1 MSAADAILSPT
12 TQALQFNSSSTNLN
26 SGLGLINQKNS
37 KNNGLENTNDDSN
50 QQQDQDQ
57 PILSVFEITNDLSEK
72 LNEMLLEIN
81 KTEKSLNSTFAS
93 IERRLTSLES
103 KLHIK

>member
-1 MSAADAILSPT
+1 MSAADAIPSPT
-12 TQALQFNSSSTNLN
+12 TQALQFNSASTNLN
-26 SGLGLINQKNS
+26 SGLGLTNNS
-37 KNNGLENTNDDSN
+37 KNNEITTRSENTNDDSS
-50 QQQDQDQ
+50 QDQ

-103 KLHIK
+103 KLQIK